1 MCILVS
7 DETDQELASDVVLL
21 VGTWS
26 GRSKL
31 ELMSDWREVGSGGVT
46 MYNIYIDM
54 YNYIYIYVYIYMYIY
69 IYVYIYIHG

>member
-46 MYNIYIDM
+46 MYNIYI
-54 YNYIYIYVYIYMYIY
+54 
-69 IYVYIYIHG
+69 